1 MIYIL
6 VLIWKLPKFSTLT
19 THTHT
24 FFLKEGRST
33 AISFKKEQTY
43 KLHDKKKEDYI
54 GKKTKLKKHGH
65 WKKINKAQEARTRL
79 T

>member
-1 MIYIL
+1 
-6 VLIWKLPKFSTLT
+6 
-19 THTHT
+19 
-24 FFLKEGRST
+24 LKEGRST

>member
-1 MIYIL
+1 
-6 VLIWKLPKFSTLT
+6 VKLP
-19 THTHT
+19 
-24 FFLKEGRST
+24 FLKKSRST

-43 KLHDKKKEDYI
+43 KLHDKKKDYI
-54 GKKTKLKKHGH
+54 GKKTKLKKHGY